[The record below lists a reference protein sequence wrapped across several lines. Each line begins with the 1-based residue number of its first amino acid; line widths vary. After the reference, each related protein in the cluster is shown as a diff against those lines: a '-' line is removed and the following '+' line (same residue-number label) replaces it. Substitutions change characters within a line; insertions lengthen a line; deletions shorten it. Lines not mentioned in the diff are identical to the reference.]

1 MGFLHA
7 PLMWLGMAASIPI
20 LIHLFNRQRYK
31 RVRWAAMEWLMAALK
46 KTRRRM
52 QIENLILLLIRVA
65 VLLLLAMALARPYLQ
80 SAIAASL
87 GESNTH
93 AVIVLDVSYSMDYR
107 GADRSTPLEK
117 ARQIAQSI
125 LTDLKTTENDR
136 FSLILLTDTPN
147 AVIGEPSSRVDM
159 GREIVSGQVAT
170 DQATSIP
177 KTMELVRDA
186 LEKSNNFVKKVFII
200 TDNQR
205 HGWSVAEKDRTRVA
219 ELFKQVSDMTVPN
232 GGGVY
237 LYDVGGNAVDNVA
250 VVGLEMGASQKVVS
264 TDNSCEFVATVRNH
278 GAMQMSDV
286 VLSIFVDGA
295 KQGSYTLTVP
305 AHDVLRQS
313 FYHTFREPGPHAVT
327 VELEPD
333 ALSHDNKRSLAL
345 DVREALKVL
354 MVNGEKGPTM
364 QTDEVMALKAAL
376 NPSTDATDKR
386 WVFNITEVLENGLA
400 REDARRFDLVVL
412 ANVETISP
420 EEVAT
425 LEEYVKA
432 GGGLLIFLGD
442 KVEAYTW
449 NQVVWRDGAGLIP
462 CELEK
467 PAGYAKND
475 DAYKFTGVDYTHP
488 ALAYFQTAK
497 PTLGRLLISQY
508 YAVKP
513 FEARPDAKVL
523 ASLGIP
529 GADPAPLLLERRMG
543 RGRVILCTTAPDF
556 EWGLMP
562 KVPGFVILFDQVC
575 QYLSSPPQR
584 FRNITVGESI
594 EYTLKATEFA
604 RKFEIITP
612 RQNRNEIAPVKA
624 GEHGYHLNFSG
635 TSESGLYGLE
645 RNAQEGESQPT
656 LLTWYAVNVDPEE
669 GFVEKMTEPE
679 LRTMY
684 PQFRFTYVEQ
694 GTGAEPE
701 KIAVKAPASNIWKYL
716 VGIILGLLV
725 LETFLAQMFGAKR

>member
-7 PLMWLGMAASIPI
+7 PLMWLGIAASIPI

-65 VLLLLAMALARPYLQ
+65 VLLLLAMALARPFFQ
-80 SAIAASL
+80 SAIAARL

-107 GADRSTPLEK
+107 GADRTTPLEK
-117 ARQIAQSI
+117 ARQVAQSI

-147 AVIGEPSSRVDM
+147 AAIGEPSSRVDM

-186 LEKSNNFVKKVFII
+186 LEKSSNFVKKVFII

-205 HGWSVAEKDRTRVA
+205 HGWTVAEKDRTRVA
-219 ELFKQVSDMTVPN
+219 ELFKQVSDMTAPN

-237 LYDVGGNAVDNVA
+237 LYDVGGSAVDNVA

-278 GAMQMSDV
+278 GAMQLSDV
-286 VLSIFVDGA
+286 VLNIFVDGA
-295 KQGSYTLTVP
+295 KQGSYTLTLP

-313 FYHTFREPGPHAVT
+313 FYHTFREPGAHAVT

-333 ALSHDNKRSLAL
+333 ALSQDNKRSLAL

-386 WVFNITEVLENGLA
+386 WVFSITEVLENGFS
-400 REDARRFDLVVL
+400 REDPRRYDLVVL

-432 GGGLLIFLGD
+432 GGGLLVFLGD

-449 NQVVWRDGAGLIP
+449 NQVAWRNGEGLIP
-462 CELEK
+462 CELDK
-467 PAGYAKND
+467 PAGYVKND

-508 YAVKP
+508 WAVKP
-513 FEARPDAKVL
+513 FDPRPDAKIL

-529 GADPAPLLLERRMG
+529 GSDPAPLLLERRMG
-543 RGRVILCTTAPDF
+543 RGRVVLCTTAPDF

-562 KVPGFVILFDQVC
+562 KVPGFVILFDQIC

-604 RKFEIITP
+604 RKFEIVTP
-612 RQNRNEIAPVKA
+612 RQNRAEIAPVKA

-635 TSESGLYGLE
+635 TTEAGLYGLE
-645 RNAQEGESQPT
+645 RLAQEGEAQPT

-694 GTGAEPE
+694 GTGREPE

-716 VGIILGLLV
+716 VGIVLGLLV

>member
-1 MGFLHA
+1 MGFLHG
-7 PLMWLGMAASIPI
+7 PLLWLGLAGSIPI

-65 VLLLLAMALARPYLQ
+65 VLVLLAGALARPFLQ
-80 SAIAASL
+80 SAFAAKL

-107 GADRSTPLEK
+107 GPDRGTPLEK
-117 ARQIAQSI
+117 ARAIAQGI

-147 AVIGEPSSRVDM
+147 AAIGEPSSRVDM
-159 GREIVSGQVAT
+159 GREIVSGAVAT

-177 KTMELVRDA
+177 RTMELVRDA
-186 LEKSNNFVKKVFII
+186 LEKSTNLVKKVFVI

-205 HGWSVAEKDRTRVA
+205 HGWTVAEKDRTRVA
-219 ELFKQVSDMTVPN
+219 ELFKQVSDMTAPN

-237 LYDVGGNAVDNVA
+237 LYDVGGSAVDNIG
-250 VVGLEMGASQKVVS
+250 VVGLEIGPSQKVVS
-264 TDNSCEFVATVRNH
+264 TDNSCEFIATVRNH
-278 GAMQMSDV
+278 GAMQVSDV
-286 VLSIFVDGA
+286 VLNIFVDGA

-333 ALSHDNKRSLAL
+333 ALSHDNRRSLAIE
-345 DVREALKVL
+345 VREALKVL

-386 WVFNITEVLENGLA
+386 WVFNITEVLENGFA
-400 REDARRFDLVVL
+400 REDVRRYDLVVL
-412 ANVETISP
+412 ANVETVSP
-420 EEVAT
+420 EETAL

-432 GGGLLIFLGD
+432 GGGLLLFLGD
-442 KVEAYTW
+442 KVESYTW
-449 NQVVWRDGAGLIP
+449 NQVVWRNGDGLIP

-467 PAGYAKND
+467 PAGYPKND
-475 DAYKFTGVDYTHP
+475 DAMKFTAVDYTHP

-508 YAVKP
+508 WAVKP
-513 FEARPDAKVL
+513 FEARPDVRVL
-523 ASLGIP
+523 ASLGVP
-529 GADPAPLLLERRMG
+529 GADPAPLLVERRMG

-594 EYTLKATEFA
+594 EYTLKSSEFA
-604 RKFEIITP
+604 RKFQIITP
-612 RQNRNEIAPVKA
+612 RQNRAEVSPVKA
-624 GEHGYHLNFSG
+624 GEHAYHLNFSG
-635 TSESGLYGLE
+635 TTEAGLYGLE
-645 RNAQEGESQPT
+645 RDPQDGETQAT

-669 GFVEKMTEPE
+669 GLVEKMTEQE

-694 GTGAEPE
+694 GTGREPE

-716 VGIILGLLV
+716 VGLILVLLV
-725 LETFLAQMFGAKR
+725 LETCLAQVFGAKR

>member
-1 MGFLHA
+1 MGFLHGS
-7 PLMWLGMAASIPI
+7 LMWLGLAGSIPI

-31 RVRWAAMEWLMAALK
+31 RVRWAAMEWLLAALK

-52 QIENLILLLIRVA
+52 QLENLILLLIRVA
-65 VLLLLAMALARPYLQ
+65 VLVLLAMALARPFFQ
-80 SAIAASL
+80 SAIASQL

-93 AVIVLDVSYSMDYR
+93 AVIVLDVSYSMDFR
-107 GADRSTPLEK
+107 GGDKTTPLEK
-117 ARQIAQSI
+117 ARGIAQSI

-136 FSLILLTDTPN
+136 FSLIKLTDAPTSD
-147 AVIGEPSSRVDM
+147 IGEPSSRVDM
-159 GREIVSGQVAT
+159 GREIVGGATAT

-177 KTMELVRDA
+177 KTMELVKDA

-205 HGWSVAEKDRTRVA
+205 HGWTVTEKDRPRVA
-219 ELFKQVSDMTVPN
+219 ELFKQVTDMTAPN
-232 GGGVY
+232 GGGIY
-237 LYDVGGNAVDNVA
+237 LYDVGGNIVDNLA

-264 TDNSCEFVATVRNH
+264 TDNSCEFLATVRNY

-286 VLSIFVDGA
+286 VLNIFVDGS

-305 AHDVLRQS
+305 AHDVLKQA
-313 FYHTFREPGPHAVT
+313 FFHTFREPGPHAVA
-327 VELEPD
+327 VEIEPD
-333 ALSHDNKRSLAL
+333 ALVHDNKRSLAV

-354 MVNGEKGPTM
+354 MVNGEKATAI
-364 QTDEVMALKAAL
+364 QTDEVAALKMAL
-376 NPSTDATDKR
+376 NPSQDSTDKR
-386 WVFNITEVLENGLA
+386 WVFSITEVLENGLA
-400 REDARRFDLVVL
+400 REDVRKFDLVVL
-412 ANVETISP
+412 ANVETVSP
-420 EEVAT
+420 EEVAA

-449 NQVVWRDGAGLIP
+449 NQVVWRNGDGLIP
-462 CELEK
+462 CELDK
-467 PAGYAKND
+467 PAGYPKND
-475 DAYKFTGVDYTHP
+475 DAMKLTGVDFTHP

-497 PTLGRLLISQY
+497 PMLGRLLISQY
-508 YAVKP
+508 FAVKP
-513 FEARPDAKVL
+513 FEARPDARVI
-523 ASLGIP
+523 ASLGVP

-543 RGRVILCTTAPDF
+543 RGRVILCTTAADF

-562 KVPGFVILFDQVC
+562 KVPGYLVLFDQIC
-575 QYLSSPPQR
+575 QYLASPPQR
-584 FRNITVGESI
+584 FRNVTVGDQL

-604 RKFEIITP
+604 KTFTIVTP
-612 RQNRNEIAPVKA
+612 RQNRSSILPVKA
-624 GEHGYHLNFSG
+624 GEHAYHLMFSG
-635 TSESGLYGLE
+635 TTEAGLYGLE
-645 RNAQEGESQPT
+645 RDAQDGETQPT

-669 GFVEKMTEPE
+669 GFVEKMTVPE
-679 LRTMY
+679 LKTLY

-694 GTGAEPE
+694 GTGSQPE

-725 LETFLAQMFGAKR
+725 LETCLAQVFGAKR

>member
-1 MGFLHA
+1 MGLLHA

-65 VLLLLAMALARPYLQ
+65 VLLLLALALARPFLQ

-107 GADRSTPLEK
+107 GADRTTPLEK

-205 HGWSVAEKDRTRVA
+205 HGWAVAEKDRTRVA

-286 VLSIFVDGA
+286 VLNIFVDGA
-295 KQGSYTLTVP
+295 KQGSYSLTVP

-354 MVNGEKGPTM
+354 MVNGEKGQTM

-449 NQVVWRDGAGLIP
+449 NQVVWRNGDGLIP

-467 PAGYAKND
+467 PAGYVKND

-543 RGRVILCTTAPDF
+543 RGRVVLCTTAPDF

-562 KVPGFVILFDQVC
+562 KVPGFVILFDQIC

-635 TSESGLYGLE
+635 TTEAGLYGLE
-645 RNAQEGESQPT
+645 RNAQEGESQST

-694 GTGAEPE
+694 GTGSEPE